1 MCNAILIDDLLM
13 KDADDNYC
21 MRRAISIAARTNPS
35 IRGKKVGA
43 VMVNGGRIVAEG
55 HRDFAFNVY
64 DVYEP
69 AQEGNLVVHAER
81 AVLYRAGE
89 LARGSTLY
97 ITIEPCVACDEST
110 DIVPCSELIA
120 RAGIARVVVGLL
132 DPNHFIQGKGLEYMK
147 WKGINADIIHGFED
161 MIGPLVLMER
171 KADLDDGRDWRH
183 CPYALGAITPAERKA
198 RASARYPDMH
208 GIMDGL
214 DFPPMVYEEARN
226 HSVAAE
232 RKRK

>member
-1 MCNAILIDDLLM
+1 M
-13 KDADDNYC
+13 KGADDNYC
-21 MRRAISIAARTNPS
+21 MRRAISIAARTSPS

-43 VMVNGGRIVAEG
+43 VMVNDGRIVAEG

-64 DVYEP
+64 DVHEP
-69 AQEGNLVVHAER
+69 VQEEDFVVHAER

-89 LARGSTLY
+89 LAHGSTLY
-97 ITIEPCVACDEST
+97 ITIEPCVGCDEST

-132 DPNHFIQGKGLEYMK
+132 DPNPFIQGKGMEYMK
-147 WKGINADIIHGFED
+147 WKGINADVIHGFED
-161 MIGPLVLMER
+161 MIEPLVLIER
-171 KADLDDGRDWRH
+171 KANRDYGRDWRH
-183 CPYALGAITPAERKA
+183 CPYALGVTTPAERKA
-198 RASARYPDMH
+198 RASARYPGMH
-208 GIMDGL
+208 GIMDELDGL
-214 DFPPMVYEEARN
+214 DFPPMAYEEARN